1 MYWSNKYPQQ
11 KPTYRP
17 NQGYQTSQGYQKVQ
31 PTFHTYSVQDVS
43 SGERIEFSTMEFAN
57 PTALCVKATVSVTG
71 GGLAP
76 MQFRHTY
83 WIPNQKSTNYS
94 QLLEYYL
101 KGGDPSTTV
110 R

>member
-1 MYWSNKYPQQ
+1 MYWSNKYPQA
-11 KPTYRP
+11 KPNYQP
-17 NQGYQTSQGYQKVQ
+17 DQGYQTSQGYQKVQ

-101 KGGDPSTTV
+101 KGGDPSTTA

>member
-1 MYWSNKYPQQ
+1 MYWSNKYPQA
-11 KPTYRP
+11 KPNYQP
-17 NQGYQTSQGYQKVQ
+17 NQGYQSNSGYQKVQ
-31 PTFHTYSVQDVS
+31 PTFHTYSVQDANS
-43 SGERIEFSTMEFAN
+43 DERIEFSTMEFAN

-101 KGGDPSTTV
+101 KGGDPSITA

>member
-11 KPTYRP
+11 KPTYQPR
-17 NQGYQTSQGYQKVQ
+17 QTYQKVE
-31 PTFHTYSVQDVS
+31 PTFHTYSVKDANS
-43 SGERIEFSTMEFAN
+43 DERIEFSTMEFAN
-57 PTALCVKATVSVTG
+57 PTALCVKAIVSVTG

-76 MQFRHTY
+76 MQFKHTY

-101 KGGDPSTTV
+101 KGGDPSTTA

>member
-1 MYWSNKYPQQ
+1 MYWSNKYPQA
-11 KPTYRP
+11 KPNYQP
-17 NQGYQTSQGYQKVQ
+17 DQGYQTSQGYQKVQ

-101 KGGDPSTTV
+101 KGGDPSTAA